1 MRAKW
6 KLWSAS
12 SSDIASAGPDQVLS
26 KGNNGRL
33 RGSLGWINQ
42 GIEKRPVALPVSGS
56 ASMPFSP
63 VFSSFQLLMES
74 GSAGSQR
81 SQHLWLPREKN
92 RFGAS
97 GLSLSW
103 SGVG

>member
-1 MRAKW
+1 VPSG

-33 RGSLGWINQ
+33 RGSLGWINK

-56 ASMPFSP
+56 ASMPFST
-63 VFSSFQLLMES
+63 VFSSFPLLMES
-74 GSAGSQR
+74 GSAGSKIGR
-81 SQHLWLPREKN
+81 ASCREKVCQYVEIP
-92 RFGAS
+92 
-97 GLSLSW
+97 
-103 SGVG
+103 GVRV